1 MPLGGAD
8 YLEDDLSVRG
18 EFYRMIK
25 PKLESADARERE
37 VALRALRYVTAA
49 IGGENISD
57 I

>member
-1 MPLGGAD
+1 MNLV
-8 YLEDDLSVRG
+8 L
-18 EFYRMIK
+18 
-25 PKLESADARERE
+25 LESADARERE